1 MNNTTD
7 MKHALVKKAR
17 SICPCLQGG
26 VDGSDAKHSEDALIP
41 QKIKSAQARLNTQ
54 YGPRGRGRAGD
65 RGLDD
70 FYIFYRIQPYL
81 TYMHDV
87 HLTSKLTY

>member
-26 VDGSDAKHSEDALIP
+26 VDGSDAKHREDALIP
-41 QKIKSAQARLNTQ
+41 QKIKSAHARLNTQ
-54 YGPRGRGRAGD
+54 WAQGARAGD

-70 FYIFYRIQPYL
+70 CLQDTAVP
-81 TYMHDV
+81 YMHGV
-87 HLTSKLTY
+87 HRYPSTSI

>member
-26 VDGSDAKHSEDALIP
+26 VDGSVEKHSGALIP
-41 QKIKSAQARLNTQ
+41 QKIKSA
-54 YGPRGRGRAGD
+54 
-65 RGLDD
+65 
-70 FYIFYRIQPYL
+70 
-81 TYMHDV
+81 
-87 HLTSKLTY
+87 HLVGALLSTRRSPCT

>member
-1 MNNTTD
+1 MGESRATVMNNTTD

-41 QKIKSAQARLNTQ
+41 QKIKSA
-54 YGPRGRGRAGD
+54 
-65 RGLDD
+65 
-70 FYIFYRIQPYL
+70 
-81 TYMHDV
+81 
-87 HLTSKLTY
+87 HLVGALLSTRRSSPCT